1 MNTSYKEYLKSS
13 SWKYMKNLAIKAAE
27 GRCQLCNS
35 DKKLE
40 VHHRTYERIGEERI
54 ADLIV
59 LCHNCHGRFHD
70 KILSPDSFAK
80 LKTKLERNNK
90 KLETEK
96 NHERIIVLLR
106 ENENLCSQLR
116 TNDLLDK
123 KETWKQGITKILIN
137 KNPHLR
143 RRLKAVK

>member
-1 MNTSYKEYLKSS
+1 MSISYKEYLKSS
-13 SWKYMKNLAIKAAE
+13 AWKYLKNLSIKAAE

-35 DKKLE
+35 NKKLE

-70 KILSPDSFAK
+70 KILSPSDFIK
-80 LKTKLERNNK
+80 LKTKLELNNK

-96 NHERIIVLLR
+96 NHQKTILLLR
-106 ENENLCSQLR
+106 ENEKLSLQLR
-116 TNDLLDK
+116 
-123 KETWKQGITKILIN
+123 QRACI
-137 KNPHLR
+137 
-143 RRLKAVK
+143 